1 MDFVGKRRW
10 FFLFSALII
19 LPGLVSLIIPPSLHL
34 GIDFT
39 GGSTITTKFTAFVSE
54 EAVRSELARL
64 GHPEAT
70 VQQSRGIDYF
80 IRTRELAGPNL
91 QTGAPSEE
99 ADLLEALDRLGLR
112 EGTEV
117 ELVAGVIA
125 TDTRNSAFL
134 IVFLAAIAILLF
146 VTYAFRNVPSPFRY
160 GMAAIIALVH
170 DLVIVLG
177 IFSILGKLIDLEVN
191 AMFIT
196 GMLFVIGYSV
206 NDTIVVFDRIR
217 ENVSRMQGQPLE
229 VAVNNSIL
237 ESLGRSLATSLTL
250 LFAVLALLLLGGE
263 SIREFLIV
271 LLIAVITGTYSSIC
285 IASQF
290 LVVWEKGEGRRLLR
304 SVPFFPS
311 RSRT

>member
-39 GGSTITTKFTAFVSE
+39 GGSTITTKFRVPVSQ
-54 EAVRSELARL
+54 EAVRAQLDLL

-70 VQQSRGIDYF
+70 IQQSGGIDYF
-80 IRTRELAGPNL
+80 IRTSELAGPNL
-91 QTGAPSEE
+91 QTGEPSEE
-99 ADLLEALDRLGLR
+99 TQLLDALDSLGER

-125 TDTRNSAFL
+125 SDTRNSAFL

-146 VTYAFRNVPSPFRY
+146 VTYAFRSVPSPFRY

-170 DLVIVLG
+170 DLAIILG

-217 ENVSRMQGQPLE
+217 ENVTRMQGQPLE

-250 LFAVLALLLLGGE
+250 LFAILALLLLGGD

-290 LVVWEKGEGRRLLR
+290 LVVWEKGEGRRFLR
-304 SVPFFPS
+304 SLPFLPS